1 MVKIK
6 KRKQVGLF
14 KFKFIRKKIN
24 LFKQTYEEQE
34 VFSDNSILEKF
45 KALFTATLAVFKF
58 NLPGKSK
65 MRSKKKIDGQ
75 ELPSERSKTSKNV
88 FYLSLVVSFFLFIFL
103 LYLGSMGKG
112 FFYELS
118 KRGFK
123 ETFELTSWYQLSNV
137 VKYPLPLPL
146 IFFIGCLVLFL
157 GFMLYQSFSMRFRE
171 LNRGQK
177 GDMRLLEIKDI
188 QQNFKEIPHVKLRF
202 DGYGGMPL
210 SHYKAYFYIDIRTS
224 NTVVI
229 GISRSG
235 KTEIYIFPLI
245 DNLSRAKLQSSMMI
259 NDVKKEILRGTQK
272 LLESR
277 GYDTYSL
284 DLIDPMRSM
293 SVQLLQTAIFY
304 WQLGESD
311 QAELL
316 INSLTYNLYNSRKD
330 SGSGKHFNETAQGIV
345 NAIILSFLEMADKEG
360 SYEKVTMYNI
370 TQFMIEMGME
380 RWRFARDPKEYNAL
394 DLYFEK
400 LPQGSSAKAQYSATN
415 FAGDREKG
423 SIMSTAIRGLRIFQ
437 LKSVAKLTSKNTLD
451 FKKLGFPK
459 EIMIKFDSS
468 LAFEKV
474 TLQFKR
480 GDRMLGER
488 VVEPSISG
496 VAMYFFGYDLKKGD
510 SVLIRYPNVET
521 NNELIEATV
530 EIDKIYQHDPTYEK
544 DYRVDTTLTGQ
555 TDLIKDVTMSY
566 CDRPIAVYMC
576 VADEDKSLHP
586 IVSIVISQVY
596 QQLIKLCSYS
606 DNNNQ
611 LFRRLHM
618 ILEEYGNMALIED
631 MPNYVTASLGRGI
644 LWNFFVQ
651 GYNQFYERHGKE
663 QGKLIL
669 DNCQNTCYVMSKD
682 KETVNSIYEFLGK
695 KTIEEQSI
703 SDKANKIDASRQRR
717 VEGEDLIQKTRIQ
730 TPLEGETIVI
740 AGLNRKDND
749 GNPIRPFPIFNTKE
763 TTMPLRHAFELNDYI
778 DTSTPLSDLNT
789 PCTHRYLDLSE
800 LAWDY
805 DKIKAEIG
813 VPFFDLD
820 IEDTAFESVEEE
832 PHNLQTFETKQE
844 VLIEINNILWDE
856 MTEDTQREKFIQAI
870 ENNIMPTINSFL
882 NQLKEREVIENMIH
896 QYQLLS

>member
-6 KRKQVGLF
+6 KSKSNDWFQF
-14 KFKFIRKKIN
+14 KFVEKKIS
-24 LFKQTYEEQE
+24 LFKQVYEDQK
-34 VFSDNSILEKF
+34 VIDDTSFLFKVKASSKAFLVTLKTSFSLKNKRLF
-45 KALFTATLAVFKF
+45 KGT
-58 NLPGKSK
+58 
-65 MRSKKKIDGQ
+65 IEGQ
-75 ELPSERSKTSKNV
+75 ELPSEKSKTSKKV
-88 FYLSLVVSFFLFIFL
+88 LYLSSFVSLFLFL
-103 LYLGSMGKG
+103 SLMYLGSLGKG
-112 FFYELS
+112 FFYEVS
-118 KRGFK
+118 QRGFK
-123 ETFELTSWYQLSNV
+123 ETFDLTSWYQLSNV
-137 VKYPLPLPL
+137 INYPLPFTVVL
-146 IFFIGCLVLFL
+146 FIACLVLFL
-157 GFMLYQSFSMRFRE
+157 GNILYQTFSMRFRE

-177 GDMRLLEIKDI
+177 GDMKLLGIKDI
-188 QQNFKEIPHVKLRF
+188 QKNFKEIPHVKLRF

-210 SHYKAYFYIDIRTS
+210 SHYRAYFYIDIRTS

-245 DNLSRAKLQSSMMI
+245 DNLSRARKQASMMI
-259 NDVKKEILRGTQK
+259 NDVKKEILKGTQL

-293 SVQLLQTAIFY
+293 SIQLLQTVIFY
-304 WQLGESD
+304 WQIGEKD

-316 INSLTYNLYNSRKD
+316 INSLTYTIYCKPTD
-330 SGSGKHFNETAQGIV
+330 TGTAKHFNETAQGVI
-345 NAIILSFLEMADKEG
+345 NAIILSFLETAEKEY

-370 TQFMIEMGME
+370 TQFIVEMGLE
-380 RWRFARDPKEYNAL
+380 RWKYARDPKEYNAL

-400 LPQGSSAKAQYSATN
+400 LPEGSSAKAQYASTN

-437 LKSVAKLTSKNTLD
+437 LKSIAKLTSQNTLD

-459 EIMIKFDSS
+459 DIMIQFDKS
-468 LAFEKV
+468 LAYEKV

-480 GDRMLGER
+480 GEKLLGES
-488 VVEPSISG
+488 VIEPFISG
-496 VAMYFFGYDLKKGD
+496 MAMYFFDYDLRQGD
-510 SVLIRYPNVET
+510 SVLIRYPNVEK
-521 NNELIEATV
+521 NNELIEATI
-530 EIDKIYQHDPTYEK
+530 EIDKIYQHDPIYEK

-555 TDLIKDVTMSY
+555 TDLIKDATMSY

-596 QQLIKLCSYS
+596 QQLIKLCAYA
-606 DNNNQ
+606 DNGNK

-618 ILEEYGNMALIED
+618 ILEEYGNMALIAD
-631 MPNYVTASLGRGI
+631 MPNYVTASLGREI

-682 KETVNSIYEFLGK
+682 KETVTSIYEFLGK

-740 AGLNRKDND
+740 AGLNRKDNE

-763 TTMPLRHAFELNDYI
+763 TTMPLRHGFELADYI
-778 DTSTPLSDLNT
+778 DPDTPLSDLNT

-805 DKIKAEIG
+805 NKIKAEIG
-813 VPFFDLD
+813 VPFFDLE
-820 IEDTAFESVEEE
+820 IEDTSFESVREETTN
-832 PHNLQTFETKQE
+832 HQSFETKQE
-844 VLIEINNILWDE
+844 VLIEINNILWEEITD
-856 MTEDTQREKFIQAI
+856 DSQREKFIHAI
-870 ENNIMPTINSFL
+870 ENSIFPTINSFL
-882 NQLKEREVIENMIH
+882 NQLKEREVVENLI
-896 QYQLLS
+896 QDYQLLS

>member
-45 KALFTATLAVFKF
+45 KALFTATLSVFKF

-65 MRSKKKIDGQ
+65 MRSNKKIDGQ

-123 ETFELTSWYQLSNV
+123 ETFEINEWYSLLNII
-137 VKYPLPLPL
+137 KYPLPLMMIIL
-146 IFFIGCLVLFL
+146 IFCVVTFL
-157 GFMLYQSFSMRFRE
+157 GFILYQSFSMRFKE

-177 GDMRLLEIKDI
+177 GDMKLLEIKDI
-188 QQNFKEIPHVKLRF
+188 QKNFKEIPHVKFRF

-210 SHYKAYFYIDIRTS
+210 SHYRAYFYIDIRTS

-245 DNLSRAKLQSSMMI
+245 DNLSRARKQASMMI
-259 NDVKKEILRGTQK
+259 NDVKKEILRGTQL

-293 SVQLLQTAIFY
+293 SIQLLQTAIFY
-304 WQLGESD
+304 WQIGEKD

-316 INSLTYNLYNSRKD
+316 INSLTHSLYNSKND
-330 SGSGKHFNETAQGIV
+330 NGASKHFNETAQGVV
-345 NAIILSFLEMADKEG
+345 NAIILSFLEMADTEG
-360 SYEKVTMYNI
+360 NYKKVTMYNI

-380 RWRFARDPKEYNAL
+380 RWKFARDPKEYNAL

-400 LPQGSSAKAQYSATN
+400 LPKGSSAKAQYASTN

-423 SIMSTAIRGLRIFQ
+423 SIMSTAVRGLRIFQ
-437 LKSVAKLTSKNTLD
+437 LKSVAKLTSQNTLD

-459 EIMIKFDSS
+459 EIMIQFDKS
-468 LAFEKV
+468 LAYQKV

-480 GDRMLGER
+480 GEKILGER
-488 VVEPSISG
+488 VIEPFLSG
-496 VAMYFFGYDLKKGD
+496 MAMYFFDYDLRQGD
-510 SVLIRYPNVET
+510 KVLIHYPNVKK
-521 NNELIEATV
+521 NNEPLVTTV

-555 TDLIKDVTMSY
+555 TDLIKDATMSY

-586 IVSIVISQVY
+586 IVSILISQVY

-618 ILEEYGNMALIED
+618 ILEEYGNMALIPD
-631 MPNYVTASLGRGI
+631 MPNYATASLGRGI
-644 LWNFFVQ
+644 LWNYFVQ
-651 GYNQFYERHGKE
+651 GNNQFYELHGEK

-820 IEDTAFESVEEE
+820 IEDTSFESVREETTN
-832 PHNLQTFETKQE
+832 HQSFETKQE
-844 VLIEINNILWDE
+844 VLIEINDALWDE
-856 MTEDTQREKFIQAI
+856 MTDDSQREKFIYAI
-870 ENNIMPTINSFL
+870 ENSIVPTINSFL
-882 NQLKEREVIENMIH
+882 NQLKEREVVESLIN

>member
-1 MVKIK
+1 MAKLK
-6 KRKQVGLF
+6 KS
-14 KFKFIRKKIN
+14 RKKIN
-24 LFKQTYEEQE
+24 FIKIKPKL
-34 VFSDNSILEKF
+34 L
-45 KALFTATLAVFKF
+45 
-58 NLPGKSK
+58 
-65 MRSKKKIDGQ
+65 KKKIDGQ
-75 ELPSERSKTSKNV
+75 ELPSEKSKTSKNV
-88 FYLSLVVSFFLFIFL
+88 LYLSSIMSFFLFLFL
-103 LYLGSMGKG
+103 LYLGSLGKG
-112 FFYELS
+112 FFYEVS
-118 KRGFK
+118 QRGFK
-123 ETFELTSWYQLSNV
+123 ETFEITSWYQLSNV
-137 VKYPLPLPL
+137 VKYSLPLPL

-188 QQNFKEIPHVKLRF
+188 QKNFKEIPHVKLRF

-210 SHYKAYFYIDIRTS
+210 SHYRAYFYIDTRTS

-245 DNLSRAKLQSSMMI
+245 DNLSRARKQASMMI
-259 NDVKKEILRGTQK
+259 NDVKKEILKGTQL

-293 SVQLLQTAIFY
+293 SIQLLQTVIFY
-304 WQLGESD
+304 WQIGEKD

-316 INSLTYNLYNSRKD
+316 INSLTYTIYCKPTD
-330 SGSGKHFNETAQGIV
+330 TGTAKHFNETAQGVI
-345 NAIILSFLEMADKEG
+345 NAIILSFLETAEKEY

-370 TQFMIEMGME
+370 TQFIVEMGLE
-380 RWRFARDPKEYNAL
+380 RWKYARDPKEYNAL

-400 LPQGSSAKAQYSATN
+400 LPEGSSAKAQYASTN

-437 LKSVAKLTSKNTLD
+437 LKSIAKLTSQNTLD

-459 EIMIKFDSS
+459 DIMIQFDKS
-468 LAFEKV
+468 LAYEKV
-474 TLQFKR
+474 TLQFRR
-480 GDRMLGER
+480 GEKLLGES
-488 VVEPSISG
+488 VIEPFISG
-496 VAMYFFGYDLKKGD
+496 MAMYFFDYDLRQGD
-510 SVLIRYPNVET
+510 SVLIRYPNVEK
-521 NNELIEATV
+521 NNELIEAIV

-576 VADEDKSLHP
+576 VSDEDKSLHP
-586 IVSIVISQVY
+586 IVSILISQVY
-596 QQLIKLCSYS
+596 QQLIKLCAYA
-606 DNNNQ
+606 DNGNK
-611 LFRRLHM
+611 LFRRLQM
-618 ILEEYGNMALIED
+618 ILEEYGNMTLIPD
-631 MPNYVTASLGRGI
+631 MPNYVTASLGREI

-730 TPLEGETIVI
+730 TLLEGETIVI
-740 AGLNRKDND
+740 AGLNRKDNE

-763 TTMPLRHAFELNDYI
+763 TTMPLRHGFELADYI
-778 DTSTPLSDLNT
+778 DPENTSLSDLNT

-820 IEDTAFESVEEE
+820 IENTAFESVEEE
-832 PHNLQTFETKQE
+832 PHNHQTFETKHE

-856 MTEDTQREKFIQAI
+856 MTEDAQREKFIQAI